1 MNEYNERTLK
11 NVLEDIREEQDIELL
26 KEIEEAANNPLY
38 QNKAGEAEKFAK
50 KNTKSAKRK
59 FITTFS
65 KVAVILLVLSIGSAI
80 IPITVEGRK
89 NTIAEIIIN
98 FVNTEFFAIDNE
110 NLLLDFEGEYV
121 PTWIPDGYCVESID
135 NAKDKKEIV
144 LKNSEGNIITFNEL
158 PPNFNINIDST
169 NTENTSNIKINDLN
183 AVYFEEDEIRKI
195 IITAPDAFL
204 YISSDD
210 SEVDLIGFSELIEKI

>member
-135 NAKDKKEIV
+135 NAKGKKEIV
-144 LKNSEGNIITFNEL
+144 FKNSDGNIITFKEL
-158 PPNFNINIDST
+158 PPGYKMNIDST
-169 NTENTSNIKINDLN
+169 NTENASNIKINDQN
-183 AVYFEEDEIRKI
+183 AVYIEEDEIRKI
-195 IITAPDAFL
+195 IITATDAFL
-204 YISSDD
+204 YIASDD
-210 SEVDLIGFSELIEKI
+210 SEVDLIGFSKRIEKN